1 MKKSVKLL
9 VHISFWVVI
18 YLTIR
23 LIYKTL
29 LGDDPWPPM
38 GYHPL
43 WNFEALTICTLVG
56 IAIPFYISYLLFP
69 KFNNGNSKF
78 IWIGLILVFLFVYPA
93 MTTFY
98 LHDVDVI
105 GYSNYSNSFVT
116 YFFFALIGG
125 LFRVFIDWIE
135 QSKLKDNIEKQSLK
149 SELTLLKYQI
159 NPHFLFNTL
168 NNIDSLIQED
178 SQNASLALNKLS
190 ELMRYMIHDS
200 EHDKVPL
207 SKEIEYIR
215 NYISLQKLRIK
226 NEQNIEFEVSG
237 EINNMSIAPMIFI
250 SFVEN
255 SFKHSSLK
263 SKKNKISIK
272 ILISNN
278 LVDFYCSNTL
288 AERTIEKD
296 EASGI
301 GLDLIKK
308 RLELIYPNEYQLD
321 IDKSDNNFSV
331 SLKIKLSAN

>member
-9 VHISFWVVI
+9 VHFSFWVVI
-18 YLTIR
+18 YMTTYM
-23 LIYKTL
+23 IYNTL
-29 LGDDPWPPM
+29 LKSPFPPH
-38 GYHPL
+38 GYHPF
-43 WNFEALTICTLVG
+43 WNFEALSFLTLMG
-56 IAIPFYISYLLFP
+56 TAIPFYTVYYSIKKLIGKNKRYLWFLLVIAFLITYPLFT
-69 KFNNGNSKF
+69 SS
-78 IWIGLILVFLFVYPA
+78 FLDNFE
-93 MTTFY
+93 TI
-98 LHDVDVI
+98 DVA
-105 GYSNYSNSFVT
+105 NYKNSFIL

-125 LFRVFIDWIE
+125 LFRIFIDWIE
-135 QSKLKDNIEKQSLK
+135 QSRIKDKIEKQSLK

-168 NNIDSLIQED
+168 NNIDSLILED

-190 ELMRYMIHDS
+190 ELMRYMLHDS
-200 EHDKVPL
+200 EHDRVSL

-215 NYISLQKLRIK
+215 NYIALQKLRTK
-226 NEQNIEFEVSG
+226 NAQNIEFVVSE
-237 EINNMSIAPMIFI
+237 EINNISIAPMIFI

-263 SKKNKISIK
+263 SKKTKILIKIS
-272 ILISNN
+272 ISNN

-288 AERTIEKD
+288 AEKTIEKD
-296 EASGI
+296 EVSGI

-308 RLELIYPNEYQLD
+308 RLELIYPNDYKLD